1 MKFLAVLFLFV
12 FTACVSSKKHQS
24 QIALKESEI
33 ESLHASQSDLKTS
46 LEDLKKAY
54 NEMLERRK
62 EEQKRLAEF
71 RELTERFKS
80 LIDAGTLKVKIV
92 DGKMVVSLG
101 SDILFPSGSSQ
112 LSEAGNAA
120 IREVAKELASI
131 RDKDFQIEGHT
142 DNVPIRSETYTNWDL
157 ASARAMSV
165 LKLMIESGMP
175 PARISAASYGETKPI
190 ADNSTNEGRALNRRI
205 EIVVVPDLSGLPG
218 YEELQKFAR

>member
-1 MKFLAVLFLFV
+1 MKFLAILFLFV

-101 SDILFPSGSSQ
+101 SDILFSSGSSQ

-131 RDKDFQIEGHT
+131 RDRDFQIEGHT
-142 DNVPIRSETYTNWDL
+142 DNIPIRSETFTNWDL

-175 PARISAASYGETKPI
+175 PTRISAASYGETKPI

-218 YEELQKFAR
+218 YEELQKLAR